1 MKITNLKNPSFLSA
15 YCLSNAIRAYSDL
28 IYGKVLD
35 VGCGNK
41 PYKSFFNNCEYI
53 GLDTH
58 NSGHNHVNTDADFF
72 YNGDYFPFDDNSF
85 DCLVCFQV
93 MEHVDNVD
101 LFLAEIKRVLKPDG
115 LLLASAPFMWPEH
128 EMPYDF
134 KRWTSIG
141 FLSCFNEKNFE
152 KVNYLKSGSML
163 LVIVSFIFD
172 KVRSRQ
178 LSYFKYINYLIF
190 FSVNSFIYV
199 LEKLKLISF
208 YDAKSEFFLDNII
221 VVKNIK

>member
-1 MKITNLKNPSFLSA
+1 MFVYFPRSSSSKIKYVLS
-15 YCLSNAIRAYSDL
+15 
-28 IYGKVLD
+28 
-35 VGCGNK
+35 
-41 PYKSFFNNCEYI
+41 EYI

-141 FLSCFNEKNFE
+141 FLST
-152 KVNYLKSGSML
+152 
-163 LVIVSFIFD
+163 
-172 KVRSRQ
+172 
-178 LSYFKYINYLIF
+178 
-190 FSVNSFIYV
+190 
-199 LEKLKLISF
+199 
-208 YDAKSEFFLDNII
+208 
-221 VVKNIK
+221 